1 MRAPKGV
8 RPWGA
13 EHTIP
18 TASPAHESPCLA
30 MPAETPSVDR
40 EPYPGRRIVVL
51 GVLAVMILVPVTL
64 PVTVLRGLIQER
76 FGVGEFLASLFM
88 SINMVGA
95 VVVRI
100 IAFPKGVLDR
110 PRSTRVPN
118 SHLLA
123 KRALCPNGMY
133 RVITSNSS
141 PPRPSSAPGIGV
153 TIDLN
158 KLESLTGNDAVIFE
172 RFLRSIQM
180 QRQDFNG
187 RVLSIR
193 RDDLRMLA
201 ALLDQTEERFS
212 DRLAD
217 LGVSDEA

>member
-1 MRAPKGV
+1 M
-8 RPWGA
+8 
-13 EHTIP
+13 P
-18 TASPAHESPCLA
+18 TYNELVGERLRSI
-30 MPAETPSVDR
+30 
-40 EPYPGRRIVVL
+40 RRQRGLSLQDVQRITEGEFKAAVL
-51 GVLAVMILVPVTL
+51 GAYERGERSLSVPRLHRLAEFYAVPVTQVL
-64 PVTVLRGLIQER
+64 PPDE
-76 FGVGEFLASLFM
+76 
-88 SINMVGA
+88 GA
-95 VVVRI
+95 
-100 IAFPKGVLDR
+100 
-110 PRSTRVPN
+110 
-118 SHLLA
+118 
-123 KRALCPNGMY
+123 ALSG
-133 RVITSNSS
+133 
-141 PPRPSSAPGIGV
+141 APGIGV

-158 KLESLTGNDAVIFE
+158 KLESLSGNDAVIFE